1 MKGSRRAL
9 LISCFLVVNIL
20 LVVGIVFVC
29 SATLTTSLEKEVNS
43 LASLDFYKDRFNTEI
58 KSDGNYG
65 KVEEAIKMYLDDYAL
80 RVQNILNNIDYEK
93 LDGFTS
99 KEYLKSSIFEND
111 LLYLENLKKE
121 FNVGID
127 VLINENDDVIYNNVY
142 NYIDNFYF
150 VKLYNKVVDEKII
163 KVINDNRN
171 DLNFKKSMINY
182 YIDSI
187 YNYINFLK
195 QNTNNYIVTG
205 GNIWFNNNELKV
217 EYFNLLEKIKE
228 SKI

>member
-9 LISCFLVVNIL
+9 LISCFLVVDIL

-163 KVINDNRN
+163 EVINDNRN
-171 DLNFKKSMINY
+171 DLKFKKSSLNF

-187 YNYINFLK
+187 YNYISFLK
-195 QNTNNYIVTG
+195 QNSNNYIVTG

>member
-9 LISCFLVVNIL
+9 LISCFLVVDIL

-127 VLINENDDVIYNNVY
+127 DLINETDDVIYKNVY

-150 VKLYNKVVDEKII
+150 VKLYNKVVDEKVIE
-163 KVINDNRN
+163 VINDNRN
-171 DLNFKKSMINY
+171 DLKFKKSSLNF

-187 YNYINFLK
+187 YNYISFLK
-195 QNTNNYIVTG
+195 QNSNNYIFTG

>member
-9 LISCFLVVNIL
+9 LISCFLVVDIL

-127 VLINENDDVIYNNVY
+127 DLINETDDVIYNNVY

-163 KVINDNRN
+163 EVINDNRN
-171 DLNFKKSMINY
+171 DLKFKKSSLNF

-187 YNYINFLK
+187 YNYISFLK
-195 QNTNNYIVTG
+195 QNSNNYIVTG

>member
-195 QNTNNYIVTG
+195 QNSNNYIVTG

>member
-9 LISCFLVVNIL
+9 LISCFLVVDIL

-127 VLINENDDVIYNNVY
+127 DLINETDDVIYNNVY

-163 KVINDNRN
+163 EVINDNRN

-195 QNTNNYIVTG
+195 QNSNNYIVTG

>member
-9 LISCFLVVNIL
+9 LISCFLVVDIL

-163 KVINDNRN
+163 EVINDNRN